1 MDESNGTLTN
11 KKSEFLTRAVDEE
24 RKNSTV
30 PVERAK
36 PALQVNHTLKIALV
50 AVLAALSAA
59 LSTAFI
65 FFPYIEL
72 MTITLFLGGTILGPI
87 YACALAIISASLY
100 EIIST
105 VIIGPGFIIF
115 PFKLVA
121 FLLIA
126 LSGAFSKR
134 LIAKETTALLRLFFA
149 TIGGLLTIAFDL
161 ITNVGWIILAQNF
174 NLIGYFTAL
183 VIGLPVTAAK
193 VVVNGVLFFFI
204 PDIYKRAIKSL
215 SK

>member
-1 MDESNGTLTN
+1 MDESNETLTN
-11 KKSEFLTRAVDEE
+11 KNSELLSRTLKEE
-24 RKNSTV
+24 SKNSTV
-30 PVERAK
+30 LVDVTQSTQQA
-36 PALQVNHTLKIALV
+36 NHTIKIAMV
-50 AVLAALSAA
+50 AILGALSAA

-72 MTITLFLGGTILGPI
+72 MTITLFLGGIILGPI

-126 LSGAFSKR
+126 LSGAFCKQ
-134 LIAKETTALLRLFFA
+134 LIEKDTTVLLRLFFA

-174 NLIGYFTAL
+174 NFIGYFTAL
-183 VIGLPVTAAK
+183 LIGLPVTASK

-204 PDIYKRAIKSL
+204 PDVYKRAIKSL
-215 SK
+215 PR